1 MTTAY
6 PGRPGQE
13 SLPAIISFPKLRERR
28 SLSAFHPSILSPG
41 RSNKFSQPLET
52 SYCESCIS
60 PSCTEPNV
68 IFVEAGCDSRSVT
81 CQSAQNGGNL
91 RGLQSRKNELSV
103 QTPFACKLPPSR
115 FLSRVS
121 WLFAFTRQR
130 QMGMLRHTFF
140 ITIPNSQGTGGYGLC
155 SNTLSIS
162 PPPHLHK
169 GGGTQYPKY
178 PLHSCLLE
186 FVCSDTSIQLA
197 SAEGPTL
204 RLAVAQFGFLQLL
217 Q

>member
-1 MTTAY
+1 MTTTY

-28 SLSAFHPSILSPG
+28 SVSASHPSILSPG

-52 SYCESCIS
+52 GYCESCIS
-60 PSCTEPNV
+60 ASCMEPNV
-68 IFVEAGCDSRSVT
+68 ISVEAGCDSRSVT
-81 CQSAQNGGNL
+81 CQSVQNGGSL
-91 RGLQSRKNELSV
+91 RGQQSRKNELSV

-155 SNTLSIS
+155 SNTLPIFPHPTYIREVEHSI
-162 PPPHLHK
+162 P
-169 GGGTQYPKY
+169 
-178 PLHSCLLE
+178 
-186 FVCSDTSIQLA
+186 SIYYTA
-197 SAEGPTL
+197 A
-204 RLAVAQFGFLQLL
+204 F
-217 Q
+217 